1 MVRSREGKGRLSVP
15 AINSVP
21 ASVPFVI
28 PLNLLSTYQMTG
40 AVLGDG
46 TKSKEIAPRN
56 HMILIYNTVAVS

>member
-1 MVRSREGKGRLSVP
+1 MREKAGVMGKSGEGKGRLSVP

-21 ASVPFVI
+21 ASVPFII

-46 TKSKEIAPRN
+46 TKSK
-56 HMILIYNTVAVS
+56 